1 MTDFITVSQ
10 FYIDNKIT
18 AVERIRTIQKLSN
31 LFSIDCSG
39 IPLHL
44 FDILGCEGFVLTNYQ
59 AELPELFDIGNEVI
73 AYSSLDEMCELAS
86 YFLDHDKKRREIAL
100 NSYEKI
106 LHQYNYPTRLDQLLL
121 LAFS

>member
-1 MTDFITVSQ
+1 MLP
-10 FYIDNKIT
+10 DN
-18 AVERIRTIQKLSN
+18 AL
-31 LFSIDCSG
+31 
-39 IPLHL
+39 IPLLPCACVL
-44 FDILGCEGFVLTNYQ
+44 FYPHV
-59 AELPELFDIGNEVI
+59 LFDIGNEVI

-86 YFLDHDKKRREIAL
+86 YFLAHDKKRREIAL